1 MLQLHPLPFCPDA
14 SGLELFETPAARSFM
29 EQSWAEVKKN
39 TPPKMIDE
47 SVQEDDVNS
56 AEEEDSEN
64 SNRPDTSCAEITE
77 DEVDNSQTSY
87 RGSPSPYKGKKASKQ
102 QAHHVFTEDSEE
114 ESSDESDEDVS
125 YHIRGQRLGSGEKYS
140 SSHIGDPDESYQVIK
155 AGRNQAMVIRSSG
168 ENSAEPSDVED
179 FAIPKSKA
187 SATSLLSPK
196 DFFRSSSKKKVRNII
211 ESDSDSSA
219 EATPS
224 VRRKVSVTSEESDA
238 SAEATPSVRRK
249 ASVTS
254 EESDASAEA
263 TPSVRRKASVTSE
276 ESDASAEAT
285 PYAYRGRAEKKAA
298 SNVKSGEEDT
308 EEEVTT
314 KISSGNRNRIVDSD
328 VSTEEEVEPIT
339 LPSTSR
345 IPTPRMLHQTLLTTS
360 RDRHDS
366 GNDSNMD
373 PLNGTHVRVT

>member
-39 TPPKMIDE
+39 TLPKIKVDE

-56 AEEEDSEN
+56 AEEEDLEN

-77 DEVDNSQTSY
+77 DEVDQSQTSY
-87 RGSPSPYKGKKASKQ
+87 RGSLSPYKWEKASKQ

-155 AGRNQAMVIRSSG
+155 AGRNQAMVIRSSE
-168 ENSAEPSDVED
+168 ENSAETSDVED
-179 FAIPKSKA
+179 YAIPKPKA
-187 SATSLLSPK
+187 SATSSLSPE
-196 DFFRSSSKKKVRNII
+196 DFFRSSSKKKVRNVID
-211 ESDSDSSA
+211 SDSDCSA
-219 EATPS
+219 EAAPS

-254 EESDASAEA
+254 EESN
-263 TPSVRRKASVTSE
+263 
-276 ESDASAEAT
+276 ASAEAT
-285 PYAYRGRAEKKAA
+285 PYAYRGRAEKKAE

-308 EEEVTT
+308 EEEVIS
-314 KISSGNRNRIVDSD
+314 KISSGKRNRIVDSD

>member
-1 MLQLHPLPFCPDA
+1 
-14 SGLELFETPAARSFM
+14 M

-39 TPPKMIDE
+39 TLPKIKIDE

-56 AEEEDSEN
+56 AEEEDFEN

-77 DEVDNSQTSY
+77 DEDEVDKSQTSY
-87 RGSPSPYKGKKASKQ
+87 RGSLSPFKGKKASKQ

-114 ESSDESDEDVS
+114 ESSDESDEDAS

-155 AGRNQAMVIRSSG
+155 AGRNQAMVIRSSE
-168 ENSAEPSDVED
+168 ENSAETSDVED
-179 FAIPKSKA
+179 YAIPKPKA
-187 SATSLLSPK
+187 SATSSLSPE
-196 DFFRSSSKKKVRNII
+196 DFFRSSSKKKVRNVI
-211 ESDSDSSA
+211 ESDSDCSA

-224 VRRKVSVTSEESDA
+224 FRRKVSVTSEESDA
-238 SAEATPSVRRK
+238 SAEATPSVRRN

-254 EESDASAEA
+254 EESDASAKATPSVRRKVSVTSEESDASAKA

-285 PYAYRGRAEKKAA
+285 PYAYRGRAEKKAD

-308 EEEVTT
+308 EEEVIT
-314 KISSGNRNRIVDSD
+314 KISSGKRNRIVDSD

-339 LPSTSR
+339 LPSPSR

-373 PLNGTHVRVT
+373 PLNGTHVRVS